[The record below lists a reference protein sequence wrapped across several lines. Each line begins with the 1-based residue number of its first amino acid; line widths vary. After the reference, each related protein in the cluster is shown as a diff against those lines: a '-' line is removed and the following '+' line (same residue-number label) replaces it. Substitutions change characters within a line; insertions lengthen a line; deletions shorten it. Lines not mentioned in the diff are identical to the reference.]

1 MDLSQY
7 RNVWVFAEQRQGVIT
22 PVVRELLGEGRKLAG
37 EIGTDVC
44 AILLG
49 RDIGCLAKE
58 LICYGAD
65 RYMWLTIPCWKTIQR
80 TPIPR

>member
-22 PVVRELLGEGRKLAG
+22 PVVKELLGEGRKLAG

-44 AILLG
+44 AVLLG
-49 RDIGCLAKE
+49 KDIGYLAKE
-58 LICYGAD
+58 LIALARI
-65 RYMWLTIPCWKTIQR
+65 RYMWLTIPCWKIIQR
-80 TPIPR
+80 THTPR